1 MKLFGLRYLHAFV
14 DLELEIVSGKP
25 DDELDN
31 QQRKNE
37 VVAFAL
43 IKAMQT
49 SYHIYRYWSKMSA
62 AVEHYWN
69 NRNMYNINYL
79 NIYTVV

>member
-1 MKLFGLRYLHAFV
+1 M
-14 DLELEIVSGKP
+14 DLELEIVSGKH

-37 VVAFAL
+37 AVAFEL
-43 IKAMQT
+43 IKAMQA
-49 SYHIYRYWSKMSA
+49 SYHMYHYWSKMSA
-62 AVEHYWN
+62 AVEHCWN

-79 NIYTVV
+79 NIYMYTVV